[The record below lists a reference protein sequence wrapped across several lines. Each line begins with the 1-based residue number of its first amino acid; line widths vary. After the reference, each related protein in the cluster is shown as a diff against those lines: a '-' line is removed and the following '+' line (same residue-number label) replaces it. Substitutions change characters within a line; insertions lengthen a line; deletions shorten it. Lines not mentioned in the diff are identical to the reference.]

1 MNSTFRARWLASL
14 EVIISSIRLRAD
26 EETKSR
32 VKNFISF
39 HFSVYVRY
47 VLKQLFTSVSV
58 KVVHIYLIA
67 SRRSKYLARFTST
80 LANNLYINW
89 SKYQK
94 LKYKYPKI
102 EI

>member
-1 MNSTFRARWLASL
+1 MNSTFRARWLVSL
-14 EVIISSIRLRAD
+14 EVIISTIRLRAD
-26 EETKSR
+26 EETKLR

-67 SRRSKYLARFTST
+67 SRSSKYLARFTST
-80 LANNLYINW
+80 LANNL
-89 SKYQK
+89 
-94 LKYKYPKI
+94 
-102 EI
+102 

>member
-1 MNSTFRARWLASL
+1 MNSTFRARWLVSL
-14 EVIISSIRLRAD
+14 EVIISTIRLRAD
-26 EETKSR
+26 EETNSR

-67 SRRSKYLARFTST
+67 SRRGKYLARFTST
-80 LANNLYINW
+80 LANNL
-89 SKYQK
+89 
-94 LKYKYPKI
+94 
-102 EI
+102 

>member
-1 MNSTFRARWLASL
+1 MNSNFRARWLVSL
-14 EVIISSIRLRAD
+14 EVIISTIRLRAD

>member
-1 MNSTFRARWLASL
+1 MNSNFRARWLVSL
-14 EVIISSIRLRAD
+14 EVIISTIRLRED

-80 LANNLYINW
+80 LANNL
-89 SKYQK
+89 
-94 LKYKYPKI
+94 
-102 EI
+102 